1 MASPRFGPKPFSH
14 LYLYSLPWWS
24 HQIPWL
30 WVQFMLTLSFFP
42 LALISTFIPKPPM
55 GCLIVLLI
63 RHIQHILPLL
73 HPLPSVPHPVNSTTN
88 YIFQFFRSE
97 NLASS
102 LTPPYFAPL
111 TSNPSPNP
119 TDFISKINFPSVY
132 FYLLFLSLVCHSR
145 FLTGFLLLPLTSY
158 DILASY
164 DIFSIST

>member
-1 MASPRFGPKPFSH
+1 MHGSSSSKWLLNHGIPKVRSQTIFSS
-14 LYLYSLPWWS
+14 LLLYSLPWWP

-30 WVQFMLTLSFFP
+30 WVQFMLTLSFSP

-63 RHIQHILPLL
+63 RHVQHILPLL
-73 HPLPSVPHPVNSTTN
+73 HPLPSVPHPVNGTTN
-88 YIFQFFRSE
+88 YVFQFFRSE

-132 FYLLFLSLVCHSR
+132 FFLSP
-145 FLTGFLLLPLTSY
+145 FPQPGLPQ
-158 DILASY
+158 
-164 DIFSIST
+164 